1 MRIGLRSVLP
11 LALVACALALGGC
24 SWLRT
29 LGGKD
34 NVEPPSPLVEFAPTV
49 NAQRLWSAR
58 VGGGAGMSGA
68 LITPVEAD
76 GRLYAAGIDGSVEA
90 LDAATG
96 RSVWKRRIGERQG
109 RLWRSGPNS
118 LRWTGGPAVDGDL
131 LVVGG
136 LDGQLYALSASDGSE
151 RWHVQMSSEIIA
163 SPAISSGLVVVRTN
177 DGRLVALDASDGSHR
192 WIFDQPVPALSLR
205 GNAAPLVSQGMVY
218 DGFDNGRVVALRLD
232 DGIEQWV
239 QTLSAGEGRTEVE
252 RLSDVDG
259 ALVMDGGTLYAAGYR
274 GQVLALASGTGRPVW
289 QRDLSSYAGA
299 AVGGKVA
306 VIVDADGNVWA
317 FDRDTGANLW
327 KQDQL
332 RFRWLSG
339 PVVQGDY
346 VAIGDSEGYVHWLTL
361 DEGKFAARERL
372 GRKAIEGKPLVV
384 GDVLYVEDVDGRIG
398 AYRLAP

>member
-1 MRIGLRSVLP
+1 MRTALRRVLP
-11 LALVACALALGGC
+11 LVLVASALALGGC

-34 NVEPPSPLVEFAPTV
+34 NVEPPTPLVEFTPTV
-49 NAQRLWSAR
+49 NAQRLWSAS
-58 VGGGAGMSGA
+58 VGDGAGRSGA
-68 LITPVEAD
+68 LVAPAEAA
-76 GRLYAAGIDGSVEA
+76 GRLYAAGVDGTVEA
-90 LDAATG
+90 LDAASG
-96 RSVWKRRIGERQG
+96 RSVWKRRLGQRQG
-109 RLWRSGPNS
+109 RLWRRGPNT

-136 LDGQLYALSASDGSE
+136 LDGQLHALSASDGSE
-151 RWHVQMSSEIIA
+151 RWHVQMSSEVIA
-163 SPAISSGLVVVRTN
+163 PPALGAGLVVVRTN
-177 DGRLVALDASDGSHR
+177 DGRLVALDAADGSHR

-205 GNAAPLVSQGMVY
+205 GNAGPLVAQGMVY
-218 DGFDNGRVVALRLD
+218 DGFDNGKVVALRLD

-252 RLSDVDG
+252 RLADVDG
-259 ALVMDGGTLYAAGYR
+259 ALVMDGGTLFAAGYR

-299 AVGGKVA
+299 AVGGNVV

-339 PVVQGDY
+339 PAIHGSY
-346 VAIGDSEGYVHWLTL
+346 VAVGDSEGYVHWLTL

-372 GRKAIEGKPLVV
+372 GRDGIEAQPLVV
-384 GDVLYVEDVDGRIG
+384 GDILYVEDVDGRIG